1 VLDNRDAGVPH
12 DIKVFQGGTTIG
24 QSPAVTGPATT
35 EVRIGPLAPGSYQFM
50 CTVHPNMLGT
60 LTVTP

>member
-1 VLDNRDAGVPH
+1 M
-12 DIKVFQGGTTIG
+12 
-24 QSPAVTGPATT
+24 TGPATT
-35 EVRIGPLAPGSYQFM
+35 EVRFGPLPPATYQFM

>member
-1 VLDNRDAGVPH
+1 M
-12 DIKVFQGGTTIG
+12 
-24 QSPAVTGPATT
+24 TGPATT
-35 EVRIGPLAPGSYQFM
+35 EVRFGPLVPGSYQFM